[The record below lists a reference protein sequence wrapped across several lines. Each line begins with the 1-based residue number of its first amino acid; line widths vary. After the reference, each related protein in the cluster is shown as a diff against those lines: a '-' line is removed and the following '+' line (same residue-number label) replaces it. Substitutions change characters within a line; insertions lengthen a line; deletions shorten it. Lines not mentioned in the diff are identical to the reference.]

1 MGTIAYTIGAMG
13 NDILLAINTKWA
25 SRIKYTAKSKKNIIL
40 CFFIYLYSI
49 KYPHIYKKGVKKNEN
64 KSNNGVGR

>member
-13 NDILLAINTKWA
+13 INILLAINTKWA

-40 CFFIYLYSI
+40 CFFIYLYRI
-49 KYPHIYKKGVKKNEN
+49 KYTAYLQKRSKEK
-64 KSNNGVGR
+64 